1 MCLRK
6 LCLIQFFRGK
16 HTITAVLRVSV
27 KRNAE
32 YYYVVSLSCVK
43 NGREWTEFSFLKL
56 GTRSLQFVR
65 YTLASE
71 AIDVMGLRSKET
83 QRSGTFYLSAES
95 NNNLSGRET
104 NGNFRESDRNQ
115 ISPKTSQDST
125 SLKAYS

>member
-1 MCLRK
+1 M
-6 LCLIQFFRGK
+6 
-16 HTITAVLRVSV
+16 
-27 KRNAE
+27 
-32 YYYVVSLSCVK
+32 K

-56 GTRSLQFVR
+56 GSRSLQFVR